1 MKNWKLVV
9 VMAMCC
15 MLTLGTAAAEE
26 TAVAAGSIDL
36 TPLIEAVIALLGM
49 LITGRLI
56 PWIKA
61 KTTAQQQV
69 NLTAAVRTFV
79 YGAEQAFGA
88 GHGAEKLQY
97 ACAALTKA
105 GYDVDSTAVLAT
117 IESEVK
123 RMQAGWEPPEQDISP
138 EQDGVE

>member
-15 MLTLGTAAAEE
+15 MLTLGTAIAEE
-26 TAVAAGSIDL
+26 TAVKVGNIDL
-36 TPLIEAVIALLGM
+36 TPLIEAVITLLGM

-61 KTTAQQQV
+61 KTTEQQQK
-69 NLTAAVRTFV
+69 NLKAAARTFV

-88 GHGAEKLQY
+88 GNGAEKLQY
-97 ACAALTKA
+97 ACAAMAKA
-105 GYDVDSTAVLAT
+105 GYDVDSAEVLAT

-123 RMQAGWEPPEQDISP
+123 RMQEGWNLLTEAAEAEQTGA
-138 EQDGVE
+138 E